1 MKQCASV
8 AKLPH
13 ALEHTRTVLLKQQKG
28 EVAHVPDGKVHG
40 DGAVGHVLKLLLQQP
55 MQQPVSGK
63 RAAPADSAAC
73 RPPSLQ
79 GQGQL

>member
-40 DGAVGHVLKLLLQQP
+40 DGAVGHVLKLLLQ
-55 MQQPVSGK
+55 
-63 RAAPADSAAC
+63 
-73 RPPSLQ
+73 
-79 GQGQL
+79 